1 MNSKMKIGLI
11 AIGISFIVIAGFFY
25 YSSLQ
30 KEENEVIV
38 FETNQPVDN
47 SIEVEDLIGIWEV
60 DQVDSSSGTIVEV
73 QEKGERLFGRV
84 ISLEKDEGEFG
95 VKLNDIKWKN
105 FSFVGNKVY
114 FQDLWVS
121 DGKDIKAYK
130 ESYLMFKNAK
140 IMAEI
145 YNNDNDQLEYRVK
158 KLSSD
163 SLEGL
168 LKKKRENQ
176 KQAVE
181 ETILN
186 KENIEVAEDKAP
198 WDNHEK
204 TSKIQK
210 HQNNSRNN
218 GKIDDENNLEMKGN

>member
-1 MNSKMKIGLI
+1 MKPKMRLGLI
-11 AIGISFIVIAGFFY
+11 TITISFIVIAGFFY

-38 FETNQPVDN
+38 FETNQPVDS

-73 QEKGERLFGRV
+73 KKKDDKLFGRV
-84 ISLEKDEGEFG
+84 ISLEKEEGEFG

-130 ESYLMFKNAK
+130 DSYLMFKNAK
-140 IMAEI
+140 ITAEI
-145 YNNDNDQLEYRVK
+145 YNSDNDQLEYRVK
-158 KLSSD
+158 KLSND

-168 LKKKRENQ
+168 LKKKKENQ
-176 KQAVE
+176 KQAVKE
-181 ETILN
+181 NILD
-186 KENIEVAEDKAP
+186 KENIEVSSDKAP
-198 WDNHEK
+198 WGNTGNQTIQNTKND
-204 TSKIQK
+204 KINK
-210 HQNNSRNN
+210 ENA
-218 GKIDDENNLEMKGN
+218 IDKKGN

>member
-1 MNSKMKIGLI
+1 MRIGLI
-11 AIGISFIVIAGFFY
+11 TITISFIVIAGFFY

-38 FETNQPVDN
+38 FETNQPVDS

-73 QEKGERLFGRV
+73 QKKDDKLFGRV
-84 ISLEKDEGEFG
+84 ISLEKEEGEFG

-130 ESYLMFKNAK
+130 DSYLMFKNAK
-140 IMAEI
+140 ITAEI
-145 YNNDNDQLEYRVK
+145 YNSDNDQLEYRVK
-158 KLSSD
+158 KLSND

-168 LKKKRENQ
+168 LKKKKENQ
-176 KQAVE
+176 KQAVKE
-181 ETILN
+181 NILD
-186 KENIEVAEDKAP
+186 KENIEVSSDKAP
-198 WDNHEK
+198 WGNTGNPTVLNTK
-204 TSKIQK
+204 
-210 HQNNSRNN
+210 N
-218 GKIDDENNLEMKGN
+218 GKINKENTIDKKGN

>member
-1 MNSKMKIGLI
+1 MKLGLI
-11 AIGISFIVIAGFFY
+11 TITMSFIVIAGFFY

-38 FETNQPVDN
+38 FETNQPVDS

-73 QEKGERLFGRV
+73 QEKDDKLLGRV
-84 ISLEKDEGEFG
+84 ISLEKEEGEFG

-130 ESYLMFKNAK
+130 DSYLMFKNAK
-140 IMAEI
+140 ITAEI
-145 YNNDNDQLEYRVK
+145 YNSDNDQLEYRVK
-158 KLSSD
+158 KLSND

-168 LKKKRENQ
+168 LKKKKENQ
-176 KQAVE
+176 KQAVKE
-181 ETILN
+181 NILD
-186 KENIEVAEDKAP
+186 KENIEVSSDKAP
-198 WDNHEK
+198 WENRGNP
-204 TSKIQK
+204 TV
-210 HQNNSRNN
+210 QNTKN
-218 GKIDDENNLEMKGN
+218 GKINKENTIDKKGN

>member
-1 MNSKMKIGLI
+1 MRIGLI
-11 AIGISFIVIAGFFY
+11 TITMSFIVIAGFFY

-38 FETNQPVDN
+38 FETNQIVDS

-73 QEKGERLFGRV
+73 QEKDDKLFGRV
-84 ISLEKDEGEFG
+84 ISLEKEEGEFG

-130 ESYLMFKNAK
+130 DSYLMFKNAK
-140 IMAEI
+140 ITAEI
-145 YNNDNDQLEYRVK
+145 YNSDNDQLEYRVK
-158 KLSSD
+158 KLSND

-168 LKKKRENQ
+168 LKKKKENQ
-176 KQAVE
+176 KQAVKE
-181 ETILN
+181 NILD
-186 KENIEVAEDKAP
+186 KENIEVSTDKAP
-198 WDNHEK
+198 WENK
-204 TSKIQK
+204 GNPTV
-210 HQNNSRNN
+210 QNTKN
-218 GKIDDENNLEMKGN
+218 GKINKENTIDKKGN

>member
-1 MNSKMKIGLI
+1 MKPKMRIGLI
-11 AIGISFIVIAGFFY
+11 TITISFIVIAGFFY

-38 FETNQPVDN
+38 FETNQTVDS

-73 QEKGERLFGRV
+73 QEKDDKLFGRV
-84 ISLEKDEGEFG
+84 ISLEKEEGEFG

-130 ESYLMFKNAK
+130 DSYLMFKNAK
-140 IMAEI
+140 ITAEI
-145 YNNDNDQLEYRVK
+145 YNSDNDQLEYRVK
-158 KLSSD
+158 KLSND

-168 LKKKRENQ
+168 LKKKKENQ
-176 KQAVE
+176 KQAVKE
-181 ETILN
+181 NILD
-186 KENIEVAEDKAP
+186 KENIEVSSDKAP
-198 WDNHEK
+198 W
-204 TSKIQK
+204 
-210 HQNNSRNN
+210 
-218 GKIDDENNLEMKGN
+218 ENKGNQTVQNTKNDKINKENAIDKKGN

>member
-1 MNSKMKIGLI
+1 MKIGLI
-11 AIGISFIVIAGFFY
+11 TIAISFIVIASFFY

-30 KEENEVIV
+30 KEENEVII
-38 FETNQPVDN
+38 FETNQPIDN
-47 SIEVEDLIGIWEV
+47 SIEVDDLIGIWEV

-84 ISLEKDEGEFG
+84 ISLEKNEGEFG

-121 DGKDIKAYK
+121 DGKDIRAYK

-140 IMAEI
+140 ITAEI

-158 KLSSD
+158 KLSND

-181 ETILN
+181 ETILD

-198 WDNHEK
+198 WDSHEK
-204 TSKIQK
+204 PSKTQK
-210 HQNNSRNN
+210 TQNNDGNN
-218 GKIDDENNLEMKGN
+218 DKMNNENKLEKKGN

>member
-1 MNSKMKIGLI
+1 MRIGLI
-11 AIGISFIVIAGFFY
+11 TITISFIVIAGFFY

-38 FETNQPVDN
+38 FETNQTVDS

-73 QEKGERLFGRV
+73 QEKDDKLFGRV
-84 ISLEKDEGEFG
+84 ISLEKEEGEFG

-130 ESYLMFKNAK
+130 DSYLMFKNAK
-140 IMAEI
+140 ITAEI
-145 YNNDNDQLEYRVK
+145 YNSDNDQLEYRVK
-158 KLSSD
+158 KLSND

-168 LKKKRENQ
+168 LKKKKENQ
-176 KQAVE
+176 KQAVKE
-181 ETILN
+181 NILD
-186 KENIEVAEDKAP
+186 KENIEVSSDKAP
-198 WDNHEK
+198 W
-204 TSKIQK
+204 
-210 HQNNSRNN
+210 
-218 GKIDDENNLEMKGN
+218 ENKGNQTVQNTKNDKINKENAIDKKGN

>member
-1 MNSKMKIGLI
+1 MRIGLI
-11 AIGISFIVIAGFFY
+11 TITISFIVIAGFFY

-38 FETNQPVDN
+38 FETNQTVDS

-73 QEKGERLFGRV
+73 QEKDDKLFGRV
-84 ISLEKDEGEFG
+84 ISLEKEEGEFG

-130 ESYLMFKNAK
+130 DSYLMFKNAK
-140 IMAEI
+140 ITAEI
-145 YNNDNDQLEYRVK
+145 YNSDNDQLEYRVK
-158 KLSSD
+158 KLSND

-168 LKKKRENQ
+168 LKKKKENQ
-176 KQAVE
+176 KQAVKE
-181 ETILN
+181 NILD
-186 KENIEVAEDKAP
+186 KENIEVSSDKAP
-198 WDNHEK
+198 W
-204 TSKIQK
+204 
-210 HQNNSRNN
+210 
-218 GKIDDENNLEMKGN
+218 ENKGNHTVQNTKNDKINKENAIDKKGN

>member
-1 MNSKMKIGLI
+1 MRIGLI
-11 AIGISFIVIAGFFY
+11 TITISFIVIAGFFY

-38 FETNQPVDN
+38 FETNQPVDS

-73 QEKGERLFGRV
+73 QKKDDKLFGRV
-84 ISLEKDEGEFG
+84 ISLEKEEGEFG

-130 ESYLMFKNAK
+130 DSYLMFKNVK
-140 IMAEI
+140 ITAEI
-145 YNNDNDQLEYRVK
+145 YNSDNDQLEYRVK
-158 KLSSD
+158 KLSND

-168 LKKKRENQ
+168 LKKKKENQ
-176 KQAVE
+176 KQAVKE
-181 ETILN
+181 NILD
-186 KENIEVAEDKAP
+186 KENIEVSSDKAP
-198 WDNHEK
+198 WGN
-204 TSKIQK
+204 TGNPTV
-210 HQNNSRNN
+210 QNTKN
-218 GKIDDENNLEMKGN
+218 GKINKENTIDKKGN

>member
-1 MNSKMKIGLI
+1 MRIGLI
-11 AIGISFIVIAGFFY
+11 TITISFIVIAGFFY

-38 FETNQPVDN
+38 FETIQTVDS

-73 QEKGERLFGRV
+73 QEKDDKLFGRV
-84 ISLEKDEGEFG
+84 ISLEKEEGEFG

-130 ESYLMFKNAK
+130 DSYLMFKNAK
-140 IMAEI
+140 ITAEI
-145 YNNDNDQLEYRVK
+145 YNSDNDQLEYRVK
-158 KLSSD
+158 KLSND

-168 LKKKRENQ
+168 LKKKKENQ
-176 KQAVE
+176 KQAVKE
-181 ETILN
+181 NILD
-186 KENIEVAEDKAP
+186 KENIEVSSDKAP
-198 WDNHEK
+198 W
-204 TSKIQK
+204 
-210 HQNNSRNN
+210 
-218 GKIDDENNLEMKGN
+218 ENKGNQTVQNTKNDKINKENAIDKKGN

>member
-1 MNSKMKIGLI
+1 MRIGLI
-11 AIGISFIVIAGFFY
+11 TIKISFIVIAGFFY

-38 FETNQPVDN
+38 FETNQTVDS

-73 QEKGERLFGRV
+73 QEKDDKLFGRV
-84 ISLEKDEGEFG
+84 ISLEKEEGEFG

-130 ESYLMFKNAK
+130 DSYLMFKNAK
-140 IMAEI
+140 ITAEI
-145 YNNDNDQLEYRVK
+145 YNSDNDQLEYRVK
-158 KLSSD
+158 KLSND

-168 LKKKRENQ
+168 LKKKKENQ
-176 KQAVE
+176 KQAVKE
-181 ETILN
+181 NILD
-186 KENIEVAEDKAP
+186 KENIEVSSDKAP
-198 WDNHEK
+198 W
-204 TSKIQK
+204 
-210 HQNNSRNN
+210 
-218 GKIDDENNLEMKGN
+218 ENKGNQTVQNTKNDKINKENAIDKKGN